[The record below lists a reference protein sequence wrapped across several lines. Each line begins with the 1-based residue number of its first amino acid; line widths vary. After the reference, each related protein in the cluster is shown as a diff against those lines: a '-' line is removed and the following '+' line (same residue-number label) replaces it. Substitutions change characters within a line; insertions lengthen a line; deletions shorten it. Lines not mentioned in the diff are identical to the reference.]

1 MCHGSGGTQNSK
13 AQGAEFAQ
21 TGHCARHAA
30 LSQLLARG
38 EGQTPPGGLKRAS
51 HPSKSKN
58 SIHQTTDRPMPRH
71 HRTPEPACS
80 GNSAFIC
87 PSCFRE
93 TQAQTVHLPA
103 AMLVL
108 LLNGQTLQAAQGR
121 TQLHCSTKGHGNRV
135 GTEAQ
140 WSRHPRGPLSAHRC
154 TCAAWTA
161 PRPEGHQQAPDV
173 GRAARS
179 FATRSYRS
187 SSHTDGC
194 GSHLGNTDVPSPSRW
209 PWGQRPPREENSTWR
224 EFKVHMT

>member
-1 MCHGSGGTQNSK
+1 MRESGTEREQNVTKGERDVCHGSGGTQNSK
-13 AQGAEFAQ
+13 AQWAESAQ
-21 TGHCARHAA
+21 TGHCARHPAS
-30 LSQLLARG
+30 SQLLARG

-80 GNSAFIC
+80 GNSAFVC

-108 LLNGQTLQAAQGR
+108 LLNGQTLQAAQRR
-121 TQLHCSTKGHGNRV
+121 TQLQCSTKGHGNRV

-140 WSRHPRGPLSAHRC
+140 WSHH
-154 TCAAWTA
+154 
-161 PRPEGHQQAPDV
+161 
-173 GRAARS
+173 
-179 FATRSYRS
+179 
-187 SSHTDGC
+187 
-194 GSHLGNTDVPSPSRW
+194 
-209 PWGQRPPREENSTWR
+209 PWGLCPRTDAPAPPGSLHARRDTNKHQT
-224 EFKVHMT
+224 